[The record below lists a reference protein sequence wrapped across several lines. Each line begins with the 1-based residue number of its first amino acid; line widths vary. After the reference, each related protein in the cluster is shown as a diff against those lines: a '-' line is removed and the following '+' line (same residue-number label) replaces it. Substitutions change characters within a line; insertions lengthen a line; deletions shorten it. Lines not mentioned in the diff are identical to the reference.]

1 MEAQSGKRS
10 LPTATAA
17 PEMKVVKHRNPN
29 PGPDSTKALAIP
41 AHPQRAHLRRR
52 TQMSPWHNFAALTF
66 PRTLLVTS
74 LFAMK
79 RNKAV
84 WVGQRKPPA
93 AMSDKPGVICFC
105 SFPCDCWRVSW
116 FLLAQTSPLSKDNS
130 LKSSGKLTWLNLA
143 LGWPPHA
150 LRIKRT

>member
-10 LPTATAA
+10 LPTPSPRPRNESGKTGIQTQALTA
-17 PEMKVVKHRNPN
+17 PRPLQSPHTLKE
-29 PGPDSTKALAIP
+29 L
-41 AHPQRAHLRRR
+41 HLRRR
-52 TQMSPWHNFAALTF
+52 TQMSPSHNFAALTF

-93 AMSDKPGVICFC
+93 AMSNKPGVICFY
-105 SFPCDCWRVSW
+105 SFPCDCWRLSW
-116 FLLAQTSPLSKDNS
+116 FLLAQTSPFQKIIL
-130 LKSSGKLTWLNLA
+130 
-143 LGWPPHA
+143 
-150 LRIKRT
+150 